1 MTNAVAERHTA
12 TSSREVSTRIA
23 ILLAPASAESGASR
37 RVGEPVTTGLPF
49 PQGSCVDAESLQLL
63 DQYGRARR
71 LQTRVLDRWPDG
83 SIRWALLD
91 FQADVD
97 DRVRTEYEVLVGT
110 ATRTKISGPRIVIS
124 ASEDRLTV
132 DTGAADFSF
141 ARGAAFPFPA
151 VLIDGRPAIDPTR
164 TGLLVEDASGRTI
177 APTVESADVE
187 EDGPLRAVVRCS
199 GSLGDEGTRTRLDV
213 IARCHFFAGSATVR
227 IVLTVRNPQ
236 PAAHPGG
243 YWTLGSGG
251 SIFLRDVSLRL
262 ASAGGDG
269 VSSVRCS
276 AEHGTAH
283 AICEAPFELYQHS
296 SGSGPGGD
304 GYRVRAGSFERHGRR
319 ACPVVSLSNQLQ
331 TIAIVMPHFWQNFPK
346 GIEATHGEVALRLF
360 PRQHADPHE
369 IQGGE
374 QKTHTLYVAFNRDGV
389 TSAPLDWCRT
399 PLVARAEPS
408 WYCASG
414 AVPYLVP
421 AAADRDRAYVA
432 LGESAVDGDDTF
444 ARKRDVVDEYG
455 WRDFGDLY
463 ADHEAVFRTER
474 APLVSH
480 YNNQYDAIAGFG
492 WRFLRSGDPRWWTLM
507 SELAS
512 HVVDIDVYHTD
523 GDKSAYNH
531 ALFWHTYH
539 YVDAGTSTHRS
550 YPERPDVG
558 GGGPSAEHNYPAG
571 LLLHYFLTG
580 DAQSRETAVGLA
592 QWVVDMDDGRR
603 SIFRWLDR
611 GDTGLASMTG
621 SPLYHGPGRGA
632 ANSIVALLTGHRA
645 TGDAKFLLKAE
656 QLIRRC
662 IHPRD
667 DIGERN
673 LLDAERRWFYT
684 VFLQALGK
692 YLDYKIEL
700 QSLDAMYQYART
712 SLLQYADWMV
722 DHEYPYLD
730 RPEIL
735 EYPTETW
742 AAQDMRKSDVFA
754 FAAKHASGRARDR
767 FLERAEFFFHASVSK
782 LSSLPT
788 RTLTRPVVLMLTN
801 GLMHAGCPASATAPE
816 GPRPSAADF
825 GVPMHFVPQRTRAL
839 DRARAIAAT
848 MSFVAITAVIFYF
861 YMFG

>member
-1 MTNAVAERHTA
+1 MTHAVAERPSAASPRDA
-12 TSSREVSTRIA
+12 TTRIA
-23 ILLAPASAESGASR
+23 IVLAPAASEGGALR
-37 RVGEPVTTGLPF
+37 RVGEPVTMGLPF

-71 LQTRVLDRWPDG
+71 LQARVLDRWPDG
-83 SIRWALLD
+83 SIRWALVD

-97 DRVRTEYEVLVGT
+97 DRVRTAYEVLVGH
-110 ATRTKISGPRIVIS
+110 AKRTTVAGPRIA
-124 ASEDRLTV
+124 ASRRADRLSI
-132 DTGAADFSF
+132 DTGAACFSF
-141 ARGAAFPFPA
+141 AQGAAFPFAA
-151 VLIDGRPAIDPTR
+151 VTVNGRPAIDTAR
-164 TGLLVEDASGRTI
+164 TGLVVEDASGRTSALAI
-177 APTVESADVE
+177 ESVDVE
-187 EDGPLRAVVRCS
+187 EDGPLRAVVRCR
-199 GSLGDEGTRTRLDV
+199 GSVGDPQGPTRLDV

-227 IVLTVRNPQ
+227 MVVTIRNPH

-243 YWTLGSGG
+243 YWTLGGGG
-251 SIFLRDVSLRL
+251 SILLRDASLRL

-269 VSSVRCS
+269 VSSLRCS
-276 AEHGTAH
+276 AEPGASH

-296 SGSGPGGD
+296 SGSEPRGG
-304 GYRVRAGSFERHGRR
+304 GYRVRTGRLERPGRR
-319 ACPVVSLSNQLQ
+319 ACPVVSLSNQRQ
-331 TIAIVMPHFWQNFPK
+331 TISVATAHFWQNFPK
-346 GIEATHGEVALRLF
+346 AIEATHGEVVLQLF

-374 QKTHTLYVAFNRDGV
+374 QKTHTVYVAFGRDRV
-389 TSAPLDWCRT
+389 TSIPLDWCRT
-399 PLVARAEPS
+399 PLIARADPA
-408 WYCASG
+408 WYCGSG
-414 AVPYLVP
+414 AVPYLIPV
-421 AAADRDRAYVA
+421 AADRDRAYVA
-432 LGESAVDGDDTF
+432 LGESAVEGDDTF
-444 ARKRDVVDEYG
+444 ARKRDLVDEYG
-455 WRDFGDLY
+455 WRNFGDLY
-463 ADHEAVFRTER
+463 ADHEAVFQTGG

-507 SELAS
+507 TELAS
-512 HVVDIDVYHTD
+512 HVVDVDVYHTD

-550 YPERPDVG
+550 YPKHPNVG

-580 DAQSRETAVGLA
+580 DPVSRETAIGLA
-592 QWVVDMDDGRR
+592 QWVIDMDDGRQ

-611 GDTGLASMTG
+611 SDTGLASMTG

-656 QLIRRC
+656 ELIRRC

-692 YLDYKIEL
+692 YLDVKIEL
-700 QSLDAMYQYART
+700 QSVDAMYQYARS
-712 SLLQYADWMV
+712 SLLHYADWMV
-722 DHEYPYLD
+722 SHEYPYLD

-742 AAQDMRKSDVFA
+742 AAQDMRKSDVFM
-754 FAAKHASGRARDR
+754 FAARHATGAARDR
-767 FLERAEFFFHASVSK
+767 FLERAGFFFQASVSK

-801 GLMHAGCPASATAPE
+801 GLMHAGCPTSATAPE
-816 GPRPSAADF
+816 GPRLSAADV
-825 GVPMHFVPQRTRAL
+825 GVPVHFVPQKTRAL
-839 DRARAIAAT
+839 ERATLLAAATSLVAIAA
-848 MSFVAITAVIFYF
+848 AIFYL
-861 YMFG
+861 FG

>member
-1 MTNAVAERHTA
+1 MTDAVAERPTA
-12 TSSREVSTRIA
+12 SSPRDASTRIA
-23 ILLAPASAESGASR
+23 ILLAPEASDGGALR
-37 RVGEPVTTGLPF
+37 RVGEPITIGLPF
-49 PQGSCVDAESLQLL
+49 PQGSCVDADSLQLL
-63 DQYGRARR
+63 DRYGRARR
-71 LQTRVLDRWPDG
+71 LQARTLDRWPDG

-97 DRVRTEYEVLVGT
+97 DRVRTEYGVLVGH
-110 ATRTKISGPRIVIS
+110 AKRTTVSGPRIVIS
-124 ASEDRLTV
+124 RRADRLIV
-132 DTGAADFSF
+132 DTGAASFSL
-141 ARGAAFPFPA
+141 AQGAAFPFAA
-151 VLIDGRPAIDPTR
+151 VTVNGRPAIDAAR
-164 TGLLVEDASGRTI
+164 TGLLVEDASGRTSATAI
-177 APTVESADVE
+177 ESVVVE

-199 GSLGDEGTRTRLDV
+199 GSVGDAQAQTRLDV

-227 IVLTVRNPQ
+227 IVVTIRNPQ

-251 SIFLRDVSLRL
+251 SIFLRDASLSL

-276 AEHGTAH
+276 AEHGAEH

-296 SGSGPGGD
+296 SGGDVRGD
-304 GYRVRAGSFERHGRR
+304 GYRVRTGGVEGRGRR

-331 TIAIVMPHFWQNFPK
+331 TISVVMPHFWQNFPK
-346 GIEATHGEVALRLF
+346 AIEATHGEVALQLF

-374 QKTHTLYVAFNRDGV
+374 QKTQTVYVAFGRDRV
-389 TSAPLDWCRT
+389 TSIPLDWCRM
-399 PLVARAEPS
+399 PLIARAEPS
-408 WYCASG
+408 WYCGSG
-414 AVPYLVP
+414 AVPYLIP
-421 AAADRDRAYVA
+421 IAADRDCAYVA
-432 LGESAVDGDDTF
+432 LGESAVEGHDTF
-444 ARKRDVVDEYG
+444 ARKREVVDEHG
-455 WRDFGDLY
+455 WRNFGDLY
-463 ADHEAVFRTER
+463 ADHEAVFQTDG

-492 WRFLRSGDPRWWTLM
+492 WRFLRSGDLRWWTLM
-507 SELAS
+507 HDLAS

-531 ALFWHTYH
+531 GLFWHTYH
-539 YVDAGTSTHRS
+539 YVDAATSTHRS
-550 YPERPDVG
+550 YPKHPKVG

-571 LLLHYFLTG
+571 LLLHYFLSG
-580 DAQSRETAVGLA
+580 DAQSRETAIGLA
-592 QWVVDMDDGRR
+592 QWVLDMDDGRQ

-656 QLIRRC
+656 ALIRRC

-692 YLDYKIEL
+692 YLDLKIER
-700 QSLDAMYQYART
+700 QSLDAMYLYARA
-712 SLLQYADWMV
+712 SLLHYADWMV

-742 AAQDMRKSDVFA
+742 AAQDMRKSDVFT
-754 FAAKHASGRARDR
+754 FAAKHASGAARER
-767 FLERAEFFFHASVSK
+767 FLERAEFFFQASVSK

-801 GLMHAGCPASATAPE
+801 GLMHEGCPRSAAAPE
-816 GPRPSAADF
+816 GPRMSADDF
-825 GVPMHFVPQRTRAL
+825 GVPVRFVPQKTRAL
-839 DRARAIAAT
+839 DRARAMAGA
-848 MSFVAITAVIFYF
+848 MLLVAIGAVIFYV
-861 YMFG
+861 FG